1 VVNVAGRGEMFV
13 READGPNGGGPTILL
28 MHGWTASADLNWFPL
43 YQPLSRIGRVLAV
56 DHRGHGRGI
65 RTAERFTLEDCADDA
80 AGLVRQ
86 LGLGPVIVVGYS
98 MGGPISLLFWK
109 RHPELVSGLVLE
121 ATALEWRASLWERFI
136 WRFMSLMELGL
147 RLGPSERLVAKFLRD
162 EAKQRPEII
171 EFRGWFEGE
180 IRRGDP
186 AAQADAGRA
195 LSTFDARPFA
205 GTIDVPAAVV
215 VTTRDRL
222 VRPKKQ
228 RALAKAIP
236 GAAVFELA
244 GDHDAPLVKPA
255 ELTRVTESAI
265 AAVTKKATAP
275 LTTSPR
281 HT

>member
-1 VVNVAGRGEMFV
+1 LRRSLQHLPPTPPALPPGRVVNVAGRGEMFV

-171 EFRGWFEGE
+171 ESRGWFEGE

-186 AAQADAGRA
+186 AAQAMPAGPCRPSMPVHSPA
-195 LSTFDARPFA
+195 PSTSRPPSSSPPGTGWCGPRNNVHWPRPSPARRCSNW
-205 GTIDVPAAVV
+205 PA
-215 VTTRDRL
+215 TMT
-222 VRPKKQ
+222 P
-228 RALAKAIP
+228 
-236 GAAVFELA
+236 
-244 GDHDAPLVKPA
+244 HW
-255 ELTRVTESAI
+255 
-265 AAVTKKATAP
+265 
-275 LTTSPR
+275 
-281 HT
+281 